1 MERKNF
7 FKNTRNYFG
16 MRLKEPSTM
25 TRNAKKKFTLTFSEM
40 PKH

>member
-16 MRLKEPSTM
+16 MKNETERVTM
-25 TRNAKKKFTLTFSEM
+25 TRNAKKNS
-40 PKH
+40 H